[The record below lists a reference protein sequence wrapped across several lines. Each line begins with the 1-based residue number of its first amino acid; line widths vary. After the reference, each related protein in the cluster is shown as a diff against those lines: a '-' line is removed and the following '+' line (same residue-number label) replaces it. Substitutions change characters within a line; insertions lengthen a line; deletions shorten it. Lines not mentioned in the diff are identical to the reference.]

1 MKKIFK
7 KAIKKGHFLLASG
20 YHSEYYF
27 QGYELLKYPRIASKL
42 GKEISKMWNKDDIDV
57 VVSLA
62 VGGIVLGHEVARAL
76 NKRHIFLE
84 RKNKEFSLERGFKLK
99 EGERVLLVEDVV
111 TTGGSLKEA
120 IRVLKKYKVRIVG
133 ITALLLRGNVKF
145 RYPFKTLLKLK
156 IEKYKPEN
164 CPLCRRNVPLSIPG
178 TKQKK

>member
-1 MKKIFK
+1 MDWKRYFYKK

-76 NKRHIFLE
+76 NKRHI
-84 RKNKEFSLERGFKLK
+84 
-99 EGERVLLVEDVV
+99 
-111 TTGGSLKEA
+111 
-120 IRVLKKYKVRIVG
+120 
-133 ITALLLRGNVKF
+133 
-145 RYPFKTLLKLK
+145 
-156 IEKYKPEN
+156 
-164 CPLCRRNVPLSIPG
+164 
-178 TKQKK
+178 